1 MAVVLIADD
10 DAAIRAIY
18 AKALT
23 HAGYEVIEATDGEE
37 ALERARRDAPD
48 LIILDFSMPKRS
60 GLDCLAE
67 LKGDRATREVPVIA
81 LTGFSGIENRVAAS
95 ASGADAFLAKPVEPR
110 EVIDAV
116 EAFIGPGRR
125 SYPGMHSRKK
135 PGV

>member
-10 DAAIRAIY
+10 DAAIRTIY

-23 HAGYEVIEATDGEE
+23 HAGYDIMEAADGEE
-37 ALERARRDAPD
+37 ALDRARKDAPD

-60 GLDCLAE
+60 GLECLAE
-67 LKGDRATREVPVIA
+67 LKADRMTREIPVIA
-81 LTGFSGIENRVAAS
+81 LTGFSGIESRVAAS

-110 EVIDAV
+110 DVIDAV

-125 SYPGMHSRKK
+125 SYPGMHSRKNR
-135 PGV
+135 GV